1 MWADSD
7 ICQCAG
13 GGGGGGGDGSFF
25 LACEDL
31 GGRFDDSFPA
41 CAFFFFFKWRS
52 ALAHQ
57 FHFLGQDQST
67 VAQRAETT
75 VAECSLTSCVG
86 ARFPDRFPHYSHPTP
101 TSLGQG
107 CTRA

>member
-41 CAFFFFFKWRS
+41 CAFFFFFLS
-52 ALAHQ
+52 
-57 FHFLGQDQST
+57 GDQ
-67 VAQRAETT
+67 
-75 VAECSLTSCVG
+75 L
-86 ARFPDRFPHYSHPTP
+86 SHTN
-101 TSLGQG
+101 SIF
-107 CTRA
+107 